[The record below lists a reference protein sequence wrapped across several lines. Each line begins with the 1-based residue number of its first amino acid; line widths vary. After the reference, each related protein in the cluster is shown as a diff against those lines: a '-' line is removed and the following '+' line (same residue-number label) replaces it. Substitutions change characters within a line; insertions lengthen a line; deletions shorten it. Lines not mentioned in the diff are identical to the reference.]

1 MKSNVIITSIAVVVV
16 ISMIA
21 PQSYVAAYPGLPSYI
36 DMNIGQDRT
45 ILPLKSIYDP
55 DYKST
60 FNENGTTKPVSN
72 FTQYQTEEGFILTSS
87 LIGRTA
93 INATSLFFDIGT
105 TNYNIENVTLELPGR
120 WIVPL
125 ERINGVQY
133 NLGMVPA
140 GVYLVNVL
148 LTDDNENVAG
158 YQGIISYGIRLTDPI
173 REMTADLITQAND
186 PKAPSGLF
194 TSPKV
199 ETGL

>member
-1 MKSNVIITSIAVVVV
+1 MKTI

-21 PQSYVAAYPGLPSYI
+21 IIAVSAIAPQTWAYPGLPSYI

-55 DYKST
+55 DYKAEFT
-60 FNENGTTKPVSN
+60 TLNGTTLRTTTTN
-72 FTQYQTEEGFILTSS
+72 YTAYQIDEDFILNRQM
-87 LIGRTA
+87 IGRTA
-93 INATSLFFDIGT
+93 INASTLYFDIGN
-105 TNYNIENVTLELPGR
+105 TNYNIENVTLELPSK

-125 ERINGVQY
+125 ERTSGVSY
-133 NLGMVPA
+133 SLGQVPA
-140 GVYLVNVL
+140 GVYLVNVVL
-148 LTDDNENVAG
+148 ADDAENVAG
-158 YQGIISYGIRLTDPI
+158 YQGMISYGVRLTPEVRD
-173 REMTADLITQAND
+173 MTESLIQQAND